1 MGFTIF
7 SSGIKN
13 ITIPD
18 NVSELPRK
26 WCKHVDLTPE
36 IFKSENNRI
45 LIIYE
50 EGMIVGKSN
59 KDINV
64 YDILYFVPRNV
75 KQVFIPYW
83 IKKNIILLFFLIV
96 ANL

>member
-1 MGFTIF
+1 
-7 SSGIKN
+7 
-13 ITIPD
+13 
-18 NVSELPRK
+18 
-26 WCKHVDLTPE
+26 
-36 IFKSENNRI
+36 
-45 LIIYE
+45 
-50 EGMIVGKSN
+50 MIVGKSN